1 MSDVVGSTLPGPE
14 AESGLSAAQGWLD
27 RYRGSLL
34 QVFGT
39 PQRVFTHGQGC
50 HVYDADGRAY
60 LDLLAGLAVN
70 ALGHNHPRLVA
81 AIAQQASQLIH
92 VSNFYTTPAQIELAE
107 RLIGLAG
114 APVGS
119 AVFFTNSGT
128 EAMEAAIKLARRTG
142 RPRIVAAVNGFHGR
156 STGALALTYKPE
168 YRQPFDPLL
177 PGVTHVR
184 YNDVEALKELFTD
197 APDDIAAVV
206 LEPIQGEAGVIP
218 ADPGYLAAVREL
230 TRAHGAL
237 LIIDEIQTGIGRTG
251 AWFGFQDSA
260 IVPDAVTIAKGLGGG
275 VPIGALMTF
284 GAEISGL
291 LTAGQHGSTFGG
303 NPLACAA
310 GLAVLA
316 TIEQEGLLEHTRQ
329 TGQRLADGVLG
340 LRHELIAGV
349 RGSGLL
355 LGVALHRPVATQV
368 AARALEAGFLVNA
381 PNPSTL
387 RLAPPLIL
395 TLAQVDT
402 FVAALPRLLDGLE
415 DLS

>member
-1 MSDVVGSTLPGPE
+1 MSEAIGSASTRLEPG
-14 AESGLSAAQGWLD
+14 SGLPAGQAWLD

-60 LDLLAGLAVN
+60 LDLLAGLAVS
-70 ALGHNHPRLVA
+70 ALGHNHPRLVE
-81 AIAQQASQLIH
+81 AIAHQASQLIH
-92 VSNFYTTPAQIELAE
+92 VSNFYTTGPQIELAE
-107 RLIGLAG
+107 RVIELAG
-114 APVGS
+114 APAGS

-128 EAMEAAIKLARRTG
+128 EAMEAAIKLARRTR
-142 RPRIVAAVNGFHGR
+142 RPRIVAAENGFHGR

-184 YNDVEALKELFTD
+184 YNDVETLKELFTD

-218 ADPGYLAAVREL
+218 GDPGYLRAVREL
-230 TRAHGAL
+230 TSAHGAL

-251 AWFGFQDSA
+251 AWFGFQDSG

-275 VPIGALMTF
+275 VPIGALLTC
-284 GAEISGL
+284 GPAVSGL

-316 TIEQEGLLEHTRQ
+316 AIEQEGLLEHTRAA
-329 TGQRLADGVLG
+329 GQRLVAGILG

-381 PNPSTL
+381 PNPNTV
-387 RLAPPLIL
+387 RLAPPLVL

-415 DLS
+415 EQS